1 MGENL
6 LKRNSYH
13 SVAHLKFEEIEPEK
27 QIEMGY
33 EKEQEL
39 LTDRIEIH
47 YIELKK
53 FIKKNSKM
61 SSKLE
66 QWLWLI
72 VGEEEKVK
80 MASEK
85 NKTIEKVVEDLDEMS
100 ADENERLEAYK
111 RQVNML
117 YDKIE
122 KEEWKK
128 EGREEGREE
137 GLEEGRNEGIQME
150 KEKNALKM
158 LQEGIDINIIMKVT
172 GLTEEKIEELK
183 INLNNK

>member
-1 MGENL
+1 MILSYKLNLIYIKVLIPNKNFDKMEVATMEDITAFVKNTKERLDLKNDYVFKRIFAKPEN
-6 LKRNSYH
+6 N
-13 SVAHLKFEEIEPEK
+13 
-27 QIEMGY
+27 
-33 EKEQEL
+33 QEL
-39 LTDRIEIH
+39 EELLEAILNIE
-47 YIELKK
+47 
-53 FIKKNSKM
+53 
-61 SSKLE
+61 
-66 QWLWLI
+66 
-72 VGEEEKVK
+72 
-80 MASEK
+80 
-85 NKTIEKVVEDLDEMS
+85 IEKVVEDLDEMS

-128 EGREEGREE
+128 EGR
-137 GLEEGRNEGIQME
+137 NEGIQME

-158 LQEGIDINIIMKVT
+158 LQEGIDINIIIKVT